1 MPFGKYAL
9 REVQDYVAMKDV
21 AIVLVYIILFIY
33 CIYLL
38 LKKRDL

>member
-9 REVQDYVAMKDV
+9 REVQDYVAFKDIL
-21 AIVLVYIILFIY
+21 IVMVYSALFIY

-38 LKKRDL
+38 LRKRDL

>member
-9 REVQDYVAMKDV
+9 REVQDYVAFKDV
-21 AIVLVYIILFIY
+21 AIVVIYIALFIY
-33 CIYLL
+33 CLYLL

>member
-9 REVQDYVAMKDV
+9 REVQDYVAVKDIV
-21 AIVLVYIILFIY
+21 IVLVYMALFIY